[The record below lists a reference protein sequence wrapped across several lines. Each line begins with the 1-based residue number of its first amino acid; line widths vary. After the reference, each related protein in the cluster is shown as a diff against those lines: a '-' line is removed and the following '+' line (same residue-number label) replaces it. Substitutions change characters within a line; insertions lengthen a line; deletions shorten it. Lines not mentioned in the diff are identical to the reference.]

1 MIALIVLS
9 VCVAGGAAACG
20 GGGSAGQQ
28 PGGSQVGGA
37 QSGGTEQ
44 AMSVLRQLARCIRSH
59 GMPSFP
65 DPIINPLTNQPDFP
79 ATAPDVPASIR
90 PICQP
95 IANRLPPQVLNSPPP
110 TAAGMR
116 GLVRFARCMRSHGVA
131 NWPDPNASGEFPLTQ
146 QMSSQMASVFKG
158 PDRPVLE
165 ACIRYVPGGSQY
177 LQFVPA
183 PQPASGG
190 GGNG

>member
-1 MIALIVLS
+1 MRRMIALTMLS
-9 VCVAGGAAACG
+9 VCLVGGVAACG

-37 QSGGTEQ
+37 QASGTEQ

-65 DPIINPLTNQPDFP
+65 DPIINPLTGQPDFP

-110 TAAGMR
+110 SAAGMQS
-116 GLVRFARCMRSHGVA
+116 LVRFARCMRSHGIA
-131 NWPDPNASGEFPLTQ
+131 TWPDPNTMGEFQIPQ
-146 QMSSQMASVFKG
+146 QMASQIKG
-158 PDRPVLE
+158 AYRPAIA

-177 LQFVPA
+177 LQIAPM